1 MKKNDFPTN
10 PVAFAQ
16 YVWENIEVG
25 DTLVD
30 RLRNFWKVTSY
41 ETYNS
46 RKIRINIC
54 CIDSESCTGCNNG
67 DYKKLTRY
75 DLACKYFLYIDNTV
89 VEIPKIENWDVKT
102 FVQNYN
108 ALYNIL
114 ETMIPITTEEK
125 SDVYALFSLTQE
137 VDKKCEDENK
147 KISAIKSLDEL
158 KSKLEKCDLDRDKI
172 REKCENCLPKEDKKM
187 TENEKNYFPKN
198 KGKTGVDTRLKSA
211 FYSQEDLD
219 EAIKK
224 IDDFLETHTNT
235 AKNKCKESVKKFT
248 GFSDEDLDEICTRVV
263 DTFYSASDFSKKTF
277 DEFKSW
283 MKEKYKD
290 YTKEVKEELKTETVK
305 VNNNQSVVTVDNND
319 TDTGT
324 HKVGSVDIEK
334 PKPVFK
340 LGDVVYTKGES
351 VGYISRIGYTDRY
364 CYYYWTPIIVSS
376 NDKTLKHF
384 MVDEERG
391 LTYPYETHYKRIG
404 NYLMSD
410 LNCVKEMARIDSV
423 YKLNEDNLKKFPYLD
438 KYVNDFK
445 NEKNEKNEGDTED
458 RTDFINRPFHI
469 GDIVID
475 KNGNVGYI
483 SEICSRDNTWFYYY
497 VPVVI
502 EPNHIAFKVQKPL
515 DSTLENYIQIGAWDL
530 TYSGARKNL
539 SGFKEFKNLSL
550 TYNKELPEEL
560 LKEFL
565 NKNKESLSKKKTNE
579 KDSNTSTTDNTT
591 PPLSRKT
598 NRADSLPKYLSKFH
612 LTDSTYSYEV
622 NTKLTTDI
630 VRKLNEVIE
639 ALNAITLYHLN
650 EAQEEHR
657 RELEERQNE
666 LKSTLPSSEKV
677 NDYSSVYKTVR
688 KNADISWPSWKKEL
702 FNNSCAISTHAKKL

>member
-10 PVAFAQ
+10 PIAFAQ

-30 RLRNFWKVTSY
+30 RLRNFWKITSY
-41 ETYNS
+41 ETYNG
-46 RKIRINIC
+46 RKIRISIR
-54 CIDSESCTGCNNG
+54 CIDSEACAGGYNNG
-67 DYKKLTRY
+67 EYEKLTRY
-75 DLACKYFLYIDNTV
+75 DLARKYYFYINNIA
-89 VEIPKIENWDVKT
+89 VEIPDVEDWDAKII
-102 FVQNYN
+102 VQNYN
-108 ALYNIL
+108 MMWNIL
-114 ETMIPITTEEK
+114 DTMVPITGEEASDMYALFPLTQEADKKYEDEHKKISSIRTLEELNKKFEK
-125 SDVYALFSLTQE
+125 SDYDGDKIL
-137 VDKKCEDENK
+137 KKCV
-147 KISAIKSLDEL
+147 
-158 KSKLEKCDLDRDKI
+158 
-172 REKCENCLPKEDKKM
+172 NCLPKEDTKM
-187 TENEKNYFPKN
+187 TEIEKNYFLKN
-198 KGKTGVDTRLKSA
+198 KGKTGVDAQLKSA

-219 EAIKK
+219 EAIEK
-224 IDDFLETHTNT
+224 IGDFLETHTNT

-290 YTKEVKEELKTETVK
+290 YTKKVKEEPKTKTETVK
-305 VNNNQSVVTVDNND
+305 VNNNQSVVTVNNND

-324 HKVGSVDIEK
+324 HKVSSTDTEQ

-384 MVDEERG
+384 MVNEETG

-423 YKLNEDNLKKFPYLD
+423 YKLSEDNLKKFPYLD

-445 NEKNEKNEGDTED
+445 DEENEGDTED
-458 RTDFINRPFHI
+458 TTDFINRPFHI
-469 GDIVID
+469 GDIVVD

-502 EPNHIAFKVQKPL
+502 EPNHITFKIQKPL
-515 DSTLENYIQIGAWDL
+515 DVTLENYIQIGAWDL

-539 SGFKEFKNLSL
+539 SRFKEFKDLSL
-550 TYNKELPEEL
+550 TYNKELPKEL

-565 NKNKESLSKKKTNE
+565 DRNKESLSKKKTDE
-579 KDSNTSTTDNTT
+579 KDNNTSTTDNAT
-591 PPLSRKT
+591 PPSSRKVVS
-598 NRADSLPKYLSKFH
+598 ADSLPNYLSKLH

-639 ALNAITLYHLN
+639 TLDDIIWYHL
-650 EAQEEHR
+650 QEK
-657 RELEERQNE
+657 ER
-666 LKSTLPSSEKV
+666 
-677 NDYSSVYKTVR
+677 
-688 KNADISWPSWKKEL
+688 
-702 FNNSCAISTHAKKL
+702 

>member
-10 PVAFAQ
+10 PIAFAQ

-30 RLRNFWKVTSY
+30 RFHNIWVVTSY
-41 ETYNS
+41 RSYDN
-46 RKIRINIC
+46 RKVRINLR
-54 CIDSESCTGCNNG
+54 CINSEFYTGYNNES
-67 DYKKLTRY
+67 YKKLTRY
-75 DLACKYFLYIDNTV
+75 DLASKYYFYINNIAV
-89 VEIPKIENWDVKT
+89 KIPEVEDWDAGT

-108 ALYNIL
+108 LLWNIIDTMVPIAKE
-114 ETMIPITTEEK
+114 ET
-125 SDVYALFSLTQE
+125 SDMYVLFFLTQE
-137 VDKKCEDENK
+137 ADKIYQERNE
-147 KISAIKSLDEL
+147 KISTTKALNEL
-158 KSKLEKCDLDRDKI
+158 KNKFEKCDYDGDNL
-172 REKCENCLPKEDKKM
+172 REKCVNCLPKEDKKM
-187 TENEKNYFPKN
+187 TENEKNYLLKN
-198 KGKTGVDTRLKSA
+198 KGKTGVDTQLKSA
-211 FYSQEDLD
+211 FYSQEELD

-224 IDDFLETHTNT
+224 IGDFLETQSKS
-235 AKNKCKESVKKFT
+235 AKNTCKESVKKFSD
-248 GFSDEDLDEICTRVV
+248 FSDEDLDRICTRVV
-263 DTFYSASDFSKKTF
+263 DTFCNGVDKATDFSKKTLY
-277 DEFKSW
+277 DLKNWWRENH
-283 MKEKYKD
+283 KD
-290 YTKEVKEELKTETVK
+290 DEVKVKESKEESKTKTETVK

-319 TDTGT
+319 TDTDT
-324 HKVGSVDIEK
+324 HKVSSTDTEQ

-376 NDKTLKHF
+376 NDKTFKHF

-423 YKLNEDNLKKFPYLD
+423 YKLSKDNLKKFPYLD

-445 NEKNEKNEGDTED
+445 DEENEENEGDTED
-458 RTDFINRPFHI
+458 RTDFVNRPFHI

-483 SEICSRDNTWFYYY
+483 SEICSRDDTWFYYY
-497 VPVVI
+497 VPVI
-502 EPNHIAFKVQKPL
+502 IKPNHIAFKIQKPL

-565 NKNKESLSKKKTNE
+565 DRNKESLSKKKTDE
-579 KDSNTSTTDNTT
+579 KDNNTSTTDNAS
-591 PPLSRKT
+591 PPSSRKVAS
-598 NRADSLPKYLSKFH
+598 ADSLPNYLSKLY
-612 LTDSTYSYEV
+612 LTDSAYSYEV

-630 VRKLNEVIE
+630 VHKLNEVIE
-639 ALNAITLYHLN
+639 AIDDVILYNLN
-650 EAQEEHR
+650 EIQEEEHR
-657 RELEERQNE
+657 RRLEER
-666 LKSTLPSSEKV
+666 
-677 NDYSSVYKTVR
+677 
-688 KNADISWPSWKKEL
+688 
-702 FNNSCAISTHAKKL
+702 

>member
-41 ETYNS
+41 ETYNG
-46 RKIRINIC
+46 RKIRINIR
-54 CIDSESCTGCNNG
+54 CISDSGTDYKNG

-75 DLACKYFLYIDNTV
+75 ELASKYYFYINNIAI
-89 VEIPKIENWDVKT
+89 EIPEVENWNVGT

-108 ALYNIL
+108 MMWNIL
-114 ETMIPITTEEK
+114 DTMVPIAKEETSDMYVLFFLIQEAEKIYEERN
-125 SDVYALFSLTQE
+125 E
-137 VDKKCEDENK
+137 
-147 KISAIKSLDEL
+147 KISTTKALNEL
-158 KSKLEKCDLDRDKI
+158 KNKFEKRDYDGDKI
-172 REKCENCLPKEDKKM
+172 REKCVNCLPKEDTKM
-187 TENEKNYFPKN
+187 TEIEKNYLLKN
-198 KGKTGVDTRLKSA
+198 KGKTGADNQLKCG

-219 EAIKK
+219 AAIEK
-224 IDDFLETHTNT
+224 IGDFLETHTNT
-235 AKNKCKESVKKFT
+235 AKNKCKESVKKIA

-290 YTKEVKEELKTETVK
+290 YTKEVKEEPKTETVK

-324 HKVGSVDIEK
+324 HKVSSTDTEQ

-376 NDKTLKHF
+376 NDKTLKYF
-384 MVDEERG
+384 MVNEEIG

-423 YKLNEDNLKKFPYLD
+423 YKLSEDNLKKFPYLD
-438 KYVNDFK
+438 KYINDFK
-445 NEKNEKNEGDTED
+445 NEENEENEGDTED
-458 RTDFINRPFHI
+458 RTDFVNRPFHI

-475 KNGNVGYI
+475 KNGNIGYI
-483 SEICSRDNTWFYYY
+483 SEISSRDKTFFYYY
-497 VPVVI
+497 IPVTI
-502 EPNHIAFKVQKPL
+502 KPDHITFEIQKPL
-515 DSTLENYIQIGAWDL
+515 DSTLEDYVRIGAWDL

-539 SGFKEFKNLSL
+539 SGFKEFKDLSL
-550 TYNKELPEEL
+550 TYNKELPEKL

-565 NKNKESLSKKKTNE
+565 SKKKNNE
-579 KDSNTSTTDNTT
+579 KDNNTSLD
-591 PPLSRKT
+591 RKT
-598 NRADSLPKYLSKFH
+598 GNADSLPKYLSKFH

-657 RELEERQNE
+657 RQLEER
-666 LKSTLPSSEKV
+666 
-677 NDYSSVYKTVR
+677 
-688 KNADISWPSWKKEL
+688 
-702 FNNSCAISTHAKKL
+702 

>member
-16 YVWENIEVG
+16 YVWENIEEG
-25 DTLVD
+25 DTLIDKFYNIWEVS
-30 RLRNFWKVTSY
+30 SY
-41 ETYNS
+41 VVFDGRRIT
-46 RKIRINIC
+46 INIR
-54 CIDSESCTGCNNG
+54 CIHSEDCNEDWAGGHYYNT
-67 DYKKLTRY
+67 YEKLTRY
-75 DLACKYFLYIDNTV
+75 DLASKYYLYVDNNA
-89 VEIPKIENWDVKT
+89 VEVPAIKDWNVIT
-102 FVQNYN
+102 FIQNYN
-108 ALYNIL
+108 IL
-114 ETMIPITTEEK
+114 WSIFEIMSSPTTFPTKEEK
-125 SDVYALFSLTQE
+125 EDIYKLFVLTQE
-137 VDKKCEDENK
+137 EDKKYEG
-147 KISAIKSLDEL
+147 KIGKLSTLRTLDEL
-158 KSKLEKCDLDRDKI
+158 KHKFEKCDYDGDKI
-172 REKCENCLPKEDKKM
+172 REKCANCLPKEDKKM
-187 TENEKNYFPKN
+187 AENEKNYFPKN
-198 KGKTGVDTRLKSA
+198 KGKTGVDTQLKSA
-211 FYSQEDLD
+211 FYSQEELD

-224 IDDFLETHTNT
+224 IDDFIETHTNT
-235 AKNKCKESVKKFT
+235 VKNKCKDSVKKFT

-290 YTKEVKEELKTETVK
+290 YTKEVKEEPKTKTETVK
-305 VNNNQSVVTVDNND
+305 VNNKSVVTVDNND
-319 TDTGT
+319 TDT
-324 HKVGSVDIEK
+324 EK

-340 LGDVVYTKGES
+340 LGDVVYTKEES

-376 NDKTLKHF
+376 KDKTLKHF

-410 LNCVKEMARIDSV
+410 LNCVKKMARIDSV

-445 NEKNEKNEGDTED
+445 DEENEKNEGDTED
-458 RTDFINRPFHI
+458 TTDFINRPFHI

-497 VPVVI
+497 IPVVI

-579 KDSNTSTTDNTT
+579 KDSNTSTTDSAT

-598 NRADSLPKYLSKFH
+598 VNANSLPNYLNKLNLADSAYLCESNTG
-612 LTDSTYSYEV
+612 LTHA
-622 NTKLTTDI
+622 NTL
-630 VRKLNEVIE
+630 KLNDIIDS
-639 ALNAITLYHLN
+639 LNSIIRYL
-650 EAQEEHR
+650 QEEKHR
-657 RELEERQNE
+657 RQLEE
-666 LKSTLPSSEKV
+666 K
-677 NDYSSVYKTVR
+677 
-688 KNADISWPSWKKEL
+688 
-702 FNNSCAISTHAKKL
+702 

>member
-10 PVAFAQ
+10 PIAFAQ
-16 YVWENIEVG
+16 YIWENIEIK
-25 DTLVD
+25 DILVD

-41 ETYNS
+41 ETYNG
-46 RKIRINIC
+46 RKIRISIR
-54 CIDSESCTGCNNG
+54 CIDSESCAGGYNNG
-67 DYKKLTRY
+67 DYEKLTRY
-75 DLACKYFLYIDNTV
+75 DLAHKYYFYINNIA
-89 VEIPKIENWDVKT
+89 VEIPDVEDWNAGT

-108 ALYNIL
+108 LLWNIID
-114 ETMIPITTEEK
+114 TMTPITKEETT
-125 SDVYALFSLTQE
+125 DMYALFLLTQE
-137 VDKKCEDENK
+137 ADKIYEEKNE
-147 KISAIKSLDEL
+147 KISTIRDLNEL
-158 KSKLEKCDLDRDKI
+158 KNKFEKRDYYDGDKL

-187 TENEKNYFPKN
+187 TENEKNYFLKN
-198 KGKTGVDTRLKSA
+198 KGKTGVDTQLKSA

-219 EAIKK
+219 AAIEK
-224 IDDFLETHTNT
+224 IGDFIETHTNT
-235 AKNKCKESVKKFT
+235 AKNKCKESVKKIA
-248 GFSDEDLDEICTRVV
+248 GFSDGDLDEICTRVV

-290 YTKEVKEELKTETVK
+290 YTKEVKEEPKTETVK

-324 HKVGSVDIEK
+324 HKVSSTDTEQ

-423 YKLNEDNLKKFPYLD
+423 YKLSEDNLKQFPYLD
-438 KYVNDFK
+438 KYVNNFK
-445 NEKNEKNEGDTED
+445 DNEDEENEGDTED
-458 RTDFINRPFHI
+458 TTDFINRPFHI

-502 EPNHIAFKVQKPL
+502 EPNHIAFKIQKPL
-515 DSTLENYIQIGAWDL
+515 DVTLENYIQIGAWDL

-539 SGFKEFKNLSL
+539 SRFKEFKDLSL
-550 TYNKELPEEL
+550 TYNKELPKEL

-565 NKNKESLSKKKTNE
+565 DRNKESLSKKKTDE
-579 KDSNTSTTDNTT
+579 KDNNTSTNNTST
-591 PPLSRKT
+591 PPSNRKVAST
-598 NRADSLPKYLSKFH
+598 DSLPDYLGKLF
-612 LTDSTYSYEV
+612 LTDSVYNYEV
-622 NTKLTTDI
+622 NTKLTTET
-630 VRKLNEVIE
+630 VCKLNDVIE
-639 ALNAITLYHLN
+639 ALNDVIRYL
-650 EAQEEHR
+650 QEEEHKR
-657 RELEERQNE
+657 QLEER
-666 LKSTLPSSEKV
+666 
-677 NDYSSVYKTVR
+677 
-688 KNADISWPSWKKEL
+688 
-702 FNNSCAISTHAKKL
+702 

>member
-41 ETYNS
+41 ETYNG
-46 RKIRINIC
+46 RKIRISIR
-54 CIDSESCTGCNNG
+54 CIDSEACAGGYNNG
-67 DYKKLTRY
+67 EYEKLTRY
-75 DLACKYFLYIDNTV
+75 DLARKYYFYINNIA
-89 VEIPKIENWDVKT
+89 VEIPDVEDWNAGT

-108 ALYNIL
+108 LLWNIID
-114 ETMIPITTEEK
+114 TMTPITKEETT
-125 SDVYALFSLTQE
+125 DMYALFLLTQE
-137 VDKKCEDENK
+137 ADKIYEEKNE
-147 KISAIKSLDEL
+147 KISTIRDLNEL
-158 KSKLEKCDLDRDKI
+158 KNKFEKRDYYDGDKILEKCV
-172 REKCENCLPKEDKKM
+172 NCLPKEDTKM
-187 TENEKNYFPKN
+187 TEIEKNYLLKN
-198 KGKTGVDTRLKSA
+198 KGKTGADNQLKCG

-219 EAIKK
+219 AAIEK
-224 IDDFLETHTNT
+224 IGDFLETHTNT

-290 YTKEVKEELKTETVK
+290 YTKEVKEEPKTKTETVK
-305 VNNNQSVVTVDNND
+305 VNNNQSVVTVNNND
-319 TDTGT
+319 TDTVT
-324 HKVGSVDIEK
+324 HKIGGTDTEQ

-423 YKLNEDNLKKFPYLD
+423 YKLSEDNLKQFPYLD
-438 KYVNDFK
+438 KYVNNFK
-445 NEKNEKNEGDTED
+445 DNEDEENEGDTED
-458 RTDFINRPFHI
+458 TTDFINRPFHI

-565 NKNKESLSKKKTNE
+565 NKNKESLSKKKTDE
-579 KDSNTSTTDNTT
+579 KDNNTSTTDNAT
-591 PPLSRKT
+591 PPSSRKVVG
-598 NRADSLPKYLSKFH
+598 ADSLPNYLSKLH
-612 LTDSTYSYEV
+612 LTDSAYSYEV

-639 ALNAITLYHLN
+639 ALDDIILYNL
-650 EAQEEHR
+650 QE
-657 RELEERQNE
+657 
-666 LKSTLPSSEKV
+666 KEK
-677 NDYSSVYKTVR
+677 
-688 KNADISWPSWKKEL
+688 
-702 FNNSCAISTHAKKL
+702 

>member
-1 MKKNDFPTN
+1 
-10 PVAFAQ
+10 
-16 YVWENIEVG
+16 
-25 DTLVD
+25 
-30 RLRNFWKVTSY
+30 
-41 ETYNS
+41 
-46 RKIRINIC
+46 
-54 CIDSESCTGCNNG
+54 
-67 DYKKLTRY
+67 
-75 DLACKYFLYIDNTV
+75 
-89 VEIPKIENWDVKT
+89 
-102 FVQNYN
+102 
-108 ALYNIL
+108 
-114 ETMIPITTEEK
+114 
-125 SDVYALFSLTQE
+125 
-137 VDKKCEDENK
+137 
-147 KISAIKSLDEL
+147 
-158 KSKLEKCDLDRDKI
+158 
-172 REKCENCLPKEDKKM
+172 M
-187 TENEKNYFPKN
+187 TEIEKNYFLKN
-198 KGKTGVDTRLKSA
+198 KEKTGADNQLKCG

-219 EAIKK
+219 AAIEK
-224 IDDFLETHTNT
+224 IGDFLETHTNT
-235 AKNKCKESVKKFT
+235 AKNKCKESVKKIA

-283 MKEKYKD
+283 MKEKYNNC
-290 YTKEVKEELKTETVK
+290 TKEVKEESKEEPKTKTETVK
-305 VNNNQSVVTVDNND
+305 VNNNQSVITVDNND

-324 HKVGSVDIEK
+324 HKVDNIDKLFPNLNKYFNNNINTKDDDKEVD
-334 PKPVFK
+334 
-340 LGDVVYTKGES
+340 
-351 VGYISRIGYTDRY
+351 
-364 CYYYWTPIIVSS
+364 
-376 NDKTLKHF
+376 DKE
-384 MVDEERG
+384 VD
-391 LTYPYETHYKRIG
+391 
-404 NYLMSD
+404 
-410 LNCVKEMARIDSV
+410 
-423 YKLNEDNLKKFPYLD
+423 
-438 KYVNDFK
+438 
-445 NEKNEKNEGDTED
+445 
-458 RTDFINRPFHI
+458 DFINRPFHI

-579 KDSNTSTTDNTT
+579 KDNNTSTTDNTT

-650 EAQEEHR
+650 EAQEEKHR
-657 RELEERQNE
+657 KQLEERQNK
-666 LKSTLPSSEKV
+666 LKGTLPSSEKV
-677 NDYSSVYKTVR
+677 SSYSSVYNTTR

>member
-41 ETYNS
+41 ETYNG
-46 RKIRINIC
+46 RKIRISIR

-67 DYKKLTRY
+67 DYEKLTRY
-75 DLACKYFLYIDNTV
+75 DLARKYYFYINNIT
-89 VEIPKIENWDVKT
+89 VEIPDVEDWNAGT

-108 ALYNIL
+108 LLWNIID
-114 ETMIPITTEEK
+114 TMTPITKEETT
-125 SDVYALFSLTQE
+125 DMYALFLLTQE
-137 VDKKCEDENK
+137 ADKIYEEKNE
-147 KISAIKSLDEL
+147 KISTIRTLNEL
-158 KSKLEKCDLDRDKI
+158 KNKFEKRDYYDGDKI
-172 REKCENCLPKEDKKM
+172 REKCVNCLPKEDTKM
-187 TENEKNYFPKN
+187 TENEKNYFLKN
-198 KGKTGVDTRLKSA
+198 KGKTGADNQLKSA

-219 EAIKK
+219 AAIEK
-224 IDDFLETHTNT
+224 IGDFLETHTNT
-235 AKNKCKESVKKFT
+235 AKNKCKESVKKFA

-283 MKEKYKD
+283 MKEKYNN
-290 YTKEVKEELKTETVK
+290 YNNNTKEIKEESKEKPENKTATFK
-305 VNNNQSVVTVDNND
+305 VDNKSVITIDNND

-324 HKVGSVDIEK
+324 HKVSSTDTEQ

-384 MVDEERG
+384 MMDEEIG

-423 YKLNEDNLKKFPYLD
+423 YKLSEDNLKKFPYLD

-445 NEKNEKNEGDTED
+445 DEENEKNEGDTED
-458 RTDFINRPFHI
+458 TTDFINRPFHI

-565 NKNKESLSKKKTNE
+565 NKNKDSLSKKKTNE
-579 KDSNTSTTDNTT
+579 KDSNTSTTDNMNS
-591 PPLSRKT
+591 PLSRKT
-598 NRADSLPKYLSKFH
+598 GSAYSLPKYLSKLN
-612 LTDSTYSYEV
+612 LTGSAYYET
-622 NTKLTTDI
+622 NTKLTMDI

-639 ALNAITLYHLN
+639 ALDNVILYHLN
-650 EAQEEHR
+650 EAQEKNV
-657 RELEERQNE
+657 EEN
-666 LKSTLPSSEKV
+666 LKKD
-677 NDYSSVYKTVR
+677 NM
-688 KNADISWPSWKKEL
+688 
-702 FNNSCAISTHAKKL
+702 

>member
-16 YVWENIEVG
+16 YVWENIEIG
-25 DTLVD
+25 DILVD
-30 RLRNFWKVTSY
+30 RLRNFWKVTSCQIY
-41 ETYNS
+41 DGRT
-46 RKIRINIC
+46 IRINIR
-54 CIDSESCTGCNNG
+54 CIDSESYTGYNNG
-67 DYKKLTRY
+67 DFEKLTRY
-75 DLACKYFLYIDNTV
+75 DLARKYYFYIDNTV
-89 VEIPKIENWDVKT
+89 VKIPDVEDWNAGT

-108 ALYNIL
+108 LLWNIID
-114 ETMIPITTEEK
+114 TMTPITKEETT
-125 SDVYALFSLTQE
+125 DMYALFLLTQE
-137 VDKKCEDENK
+137 ADKIYEEKNE
-147 KISAIKSLDEL
+147 KISTIRTLNEL
-158 KSKLEKCDLDRDKI
+158 KNKFEKRDYYDGDKI
-172 REKCENCLPKEDKKM
+172 REKCVNCLPKEDTKM
-187 TENEKNYFPKN
+187 TEIEKNYLLKN
-198 KGKTGVDTRLKSA
+198 KGKTGADNQLKCG

-219 EAIKK
+219 AAIEK
-224 IDDFLETHTNT
+224 IGDFLETHTNT
-235 AKNKCKESVKKFT
+235 AKNKCKESVKKIA

-290 YTKEVKEELKTETVK
+290 YTKEVKEEPKTETVK

-324 HKVGSVDIEK
+324 HKVSSTDTEQS
-334 PKPVFK
+334 KPVFK

-384 MVDEERG
+384 MANEEIG

-423 YKLNEDNLKKFPYLD
+423 YKLSEDNLKKFPYLD
-438 KYVNDFK
+438 KYINDFK
-445 NEKNEKNEGDTED
+445 NEENEENEGDTED
-458 RTDFINRPFHI
+458 RTDFVNRPFHI

-475 KNGNVGYI
+475 KNGNIGYI
-483 SEICSRDNTWFYYY
+483 SEISSRDKTFFYYY
-497 VPVVI
+497 IPVTI
-502 EPNHIAFKVQKPL
+502 KPDHITFEIQKPL
-515 DSTLENYIQIGAWDL
+515 DSTLEDYVRIGAWDL

-539 SGFKEFKNLSL
+539 SGFKEFKDLSL
-550 TYNKELPEEL
+550 TYNKELPEKL

-565 NKNKESLSKKKTNE
+565 SKKKNNE
-579 KDSNTSTTDNTT
+579 KDNNTSLD
-591 PPLSRKT
+591 RKT
-598 NRADSLPKYLSKFH
+598 GNADSLPKYLSKFH

-657 RELEERQNE
+657 RQLEER
-666 LKSTLPSSEKV
+666 
-677 NDYSSVYKTVR
+677 
-688 KNADISWPSWKKEL
+688 
-702 FNNSCAISTHAKKL
+702 